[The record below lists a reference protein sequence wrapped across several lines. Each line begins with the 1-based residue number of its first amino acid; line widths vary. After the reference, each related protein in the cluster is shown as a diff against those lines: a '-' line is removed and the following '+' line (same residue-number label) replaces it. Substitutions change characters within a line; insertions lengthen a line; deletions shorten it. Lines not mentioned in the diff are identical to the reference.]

1 MGRKSIASKQNDIVA
16 EARDRLQICYSA
28 ERDQR
33 ELAIDDLRFAQV
45 EGYQW
50 GDKEKKRDRPRFE
63 VNKIAASVNQ
73 VIGDYRQNKIA
84 VKVRAAGGDATADI
98 ANTFNGLIRN
108 IENTSNAKNA
118 YDSAFDLLA
127 NSGFG
132 AWRVTTKYN
141 GYDFNQDVC
150 IEPIRNALTKV
161 WMDPMSTDENK
172 RTAMF
177 GFVLKNMSRE
187 EAIAKW
193 PKARI
198 SDMNVPINTLNGEAG
213 CFDVQVDKVT
223 IAEYW
228 RKIPIK
234 RTIVQLS
241 DGRVMDLDKMEPVL
255 DELEAAGITVVNDR
269 DVDDFKVEMYLV
281 SGLDVL
287 EGPQQWAGKY
297 IPIIP
302 VYGYNYY
309 VDAKHYYHGIVRPA
323 KDSQR
328 VYNYALSANI
338 EAVALSP
345 KDPYWITPAQAKGF
359 EPQFSNFNVENRP
372 FMFFNHDP
380 ENIGPPK
387 RTGAPSVQSALVQTM
402 QQAEMD
408 MQAVTGRF
416 GGNMQQNPSNESG
429 RAILAQQQQGDM
441 ATQTLVDNMVKGIQ
455 YTGEILVDIL
465 PNLYDTE
472 RQVRIIK
479 EDGEDEFVLINSTV
493 IDNQTGQPVIM
504 NDLNQGQY
512 DVMAD
517 AGPSYQSK
525 RTEAVNTLTTLAAQ
539 DPNMAAISSDL
550 IAKNLDFPYAKE
562 LTDRLRKQMIASGT
576 IEPNEKEM
584 QEMAANQ
591 PQPDPMAVMQQ
602 QLMVEREQLTNQQ
615 MQANIQATMSNANNF
630 DAASQ
635 EKMAKVEKTM
645 MDTQKVLIDMQK
657 TMQDIAASKS
667 SQTNTEADTLNKLK
681 EATTQTMQE
690 GEALMVSGEGMEVR
704 EDQLDLIE
712 NQINEQSL
720 PIDQ

>member
-1 MGRKSIASKQNDIVA
+1 MGRKSTKSIQSNIVA
-16 EARDRLQICYSA
+16 EARERLQSCYSA

-33 ELAIDDLRFAQV
+33 ELAIEDLKFAQV

-50 GDKEKKRDRPRFE
+50 GDREKKRDRPRFE
-63 VNKIAASVNQ
+63 VNKVAASVNQ
-73 VIGDYRQNKIA
+73 VIGDYRQNKIS

-98 ANTFNGLIRN
+98 ADTYNGLIRN

-161 WMDPMSTDENK
+161 WLDPMSTDENK
-172 RTAMF
+172 RTAMY
-177 GFVLKNMSRE
+177 GFVLKNMSRD
-187 EAIAKW
+187 EAKAKW

-198 SDMNVPINTLNGEAG
+198 SDLNVPITQLNTEAG
-213 CFDVQVDKVT
+213 CFDVQIDKVT

-228 RKIPIK
+228 RKVPIK

-241 DGRVMDLDKMEPVL
+241 DGRVMDLDKMGELL
-255 DELEAAGITVVNDR
+255 DELSDSGVTVVNER

-287 EGPQQWAGKY
+287 EGPQEWAGKY

-309 VDAKHYYHGIVRPA
+309 VDAKHYYHGLVRPA

-345 KDPYWITPAQAKGF
+345 KDPYWVTPKQAKGF
-359 EPQFSNFNVENRP
+359 EPQLENFNIENRP
-372 FMFFNHDP
+372 FLFYNHDP
-380 ENIGPPK
+380 DNPGPPK
-387 RTGAPSVQSALVQTM
+387 RTGAPSVQSALIQTM

-441 ATQTLVDNMVKGIQ
+441 ATQTLVDNMVKAIQ
-455 YTGEILVDIL
+455 YTGEILVDVL
-465 PNLYDTE
+465 PKLYDAE
-472 RQVRIIK
+472 RQVRIIGD
-479 EDGEDEFVLINSTV
+479 DGEDEFVLLNSTA
-493 IDNQTGQPVIM
+493 IDNQTGKPVVM
-504 NDLNQGQY
+504 NDLSQGAY

-525 RTEAVNTLTTLAAQ
+525 RTEAVNALTTLAAQ
-539 DPNMAAISSDL
+539 DPEMAAISSDL
-550 IAKNLDFPYAKE
+550 IAKNLDFPFSNE
-562 LTDRLRKQMIASGT
+562 LTERLRKRMIGSG
-576 IEPNEKEM
+576 IVEPNEKE
-584 QEMAANQ
+584 QEEMAANQ

-602 QLMVEREQLTNQQ
+602 QLLVEREQLTNQQ

-645 MDTQKVLIDMQK
+645 MDTQKVLVDMQK
-657 TMQDIAASKS
+657 IMQDIAASKTD
-667 SQTNTEADTLNKLK
+667 QTNTEADTLNKLK
-681 EATTQTMQE
+681 EATTQTMQS

-712 NQINEQSL
+712 NQINTPDL
-720 PIDQ
+720 PIG